1 MPNNLR
7 TLQEELNSGG
17 LGPFTV
23 EADIPVPVLP
33 TRVDY
38 NADNQIAADQLNEL
52 SRPSPVPTS
61 EYLQYFIENEHR
73 LEIGT
78 DQYTRLS
85 GAVGPA
91 TSLYSRLVEVT
102 QILDSHEEGAAVDTV
117 TNLWPRFWIQERSNR
132 SDPANTNGQQK
143 PVDKD
148 EMHRCLAVLRILEA
162 DTAVDFGD
170 PGNQQL
176 LTGCRDALVMTQAQI
191 AEILGRG
198 NNRIARASEIKWRF
212 IQATDVAAA
221 RALNGP

>member
-7 TLQEELNSGG
+7 TLQEELNTGG
-17 LGPFTV
+17 AGPFTA
-23 EADIPVPVLP
+23 EPNTPVLP
-33 TRVDY
+33 TPVVY
-38 NADNQIAADQLNEL
+38 SGDNQTAADELNAL
-52 SRPSPVPTS
+52 TRPSPVPAS
-61 EYLQYFIENEHR
+61 EYLAYFLQTEHR

-91 TSLYSRLVEVT
+91 TSLFSRLVEVT
-102 QILDSHEEGAAVDTV
+102 QILDSHEEGAATDTV

-148 EMHRCLAVLRILEA
+148 EMHRCLAVLRILES
-162 DTAVDFGD
+162 DVNVDFAD

-191 AEILGRG
+191 AEVLGRG
-198 NNRIARASEIKWRF
+198 NNRQARATEIAWRF
-212 IQATDVAAA
+212 IQATDVADA